1 MDTPVVPVQEVVPIT
16 PVPITSVPITPVPI
30 TSVPIT
36 SAPVQ
41 EVDPCCST
49 SCCNSTIN
57 KMCFKLYKDRSDIE
71 SVLNNIDLPH
81 IQKQHIQARYI
92 NMLENFKKRVR
103 KYSIIFFTGHF
114 IITVG
119 SLFVP
124 ALLSIQNSNVNFSI
138 NGYSIPVYIIT
149 FIVSLLVTIF
159 NGILTLFKID
169 KKYYFLNTTMERLR
183 SEGWQ
188 YLGLSGRYSGKLQN
202 IVPTHTNQFLYF
214 THQIEK
220 IKMKQVEEEFYKTNE
235 PESKDPGK
243 PNELYPP
250 SLTQSITSL
259 ASAVPEP
266 VREAMQSIIKS
277 QNIVSEQTVM
287 DGLNMLQNK
296 VIEYSDKF
304 APANTIIMPSKS
316 TTLGSITPIIVPSV
330 VPSVVPIA
338 APITAPITEAPV
350 VEGHRT
356 YRDVVIGSPSNNV

>member
-1 MDTPVVPVQEVVPIT
+1 MDTPIQPIQSIQSITPVAIT
-16 PVPITSVPITPVPI
+16 PVPA
-30 TSVPIT
+30 
-36 SAPVQ
+36 SAQVQ

-49 SCCNSTIN
+49 TCCNSTIN

-71 SVLNNIDLPH
+71 SVLNNIDLPL

-114 IITVG
+114 VITVG

-138 NGYSIPVYIIT
+138 DGYSIPVYIIT

-169 KKYYFLNTTMERLR
+169 KKYYFLNTIMERLR

-220 IKMKQVEEEFYKTNE
+220 IKMKQVEEEFYKTND
-235 PESKDPGK
+235 PESKEQPGAK

-296 VIEYSDKF
+296 VIEYSDKL
-304 APANTIIMPSKS
+304 APANSIIMPAKS
-316 TTLGSITPIIVPSV
+316 TTLGPITPITPIVIPEPV
-330 VPSVVPIA
+330 L
-338 APITAPITEAPV
+338 EAP
-350 VEGHRT
+350 RT
-356 YRDVVIGSPSNNV
+356 YRDVVVGSPSNNV

>member
-1 MDTPVVPVQEVVPIT
+1 MDTPIQPIQSIQSIT
-16 PVPITSVPITPVPI
+16 PVAIQP
-30 TSVPIT
+30 
-36 SAPVQ
+36 AQAQVQ
-41 EVDPCCST
+41 EVDSCCST
-49 SCCNSTIN
+49 ACCNSTIN

-71 SVLNNIDLPH
+71 SVLNNIDLPL

-114 IITVG
+114 VITVG

-138 NGYSIPVYIIT
+138 DGYSIPVYIIT

-169 KKYYFLNTTMERLR
+169 KKYYFLNTIMERLR

-220 IKMKQVEEEFYKTNE
+220 IKMKQVEEEFYKTND
-235 PESKDPGK
+235 PESKEQQPGK

-296 VIEYSDKF
+296 VIEYSDKL
-304 APANTIIMPSKS
+304 APANSIIMPTRSS
-316 TTLGSITPIIVPSV
+316 TLIGPIAPVAPAVELSVVVPDASV
-330 VPSVVPIA
+330 VPVIP
-338 APITAPITEAPV
+338 EA
-350 VEGHRT
+350 HRT
-356 YRDVVIGSPSNNV
+356 YRDVVVGSPSNNV

>member
-1 MDTPVVPVQEVVPIT
+1 MDTPIQPIQSIQPIT
-16 PVPITSVPITPVPI
+16 PVPA
-30 TSVPIT
+30 
-36 SAPVQ
+36 SAQVQ

-49 SCCNSTIN
+49 TCCNSTIN

-71 SVLNNIDLPH
+71 SVLNNIDLPL

-138 NGYSIPVYIIT
+138 DGYSIPVYIIT

-220 IKMKQVEEEFYKTNE
+220 IKMKQVEEEFFKTND
-235 PESKDPGK
+235 PESKEQQPGGK

-296 VIEYSDKF
+296 VIEYSDKL
-304 APANTIIMPSKS
+304 APANSIIMPAKS
-316 TTLGSITPIIVPSV
+316 TTLGPITPITPIVIPEPV
-330 VPSVVPIA
+330 VPEPVL
-338 APITAPITEAPV
+338 EAP
-350 VEGHRT
+350 RT
-356 YRDVVIGSPSNNV
+356 YRDVVVGSPSNNV

>member
-1 MDTPVVPVQEVVPIT
+1 
-16 PVPITSVPITPVPI
+16 
-30 TSVPIT
+30 
-36 SAPVQ
+36 
-41 EVDPCCST
+41 
-49 SCCNSTIN
+49 
-57 KMCFKLYKDRSDIE
+57 MCFKLYKDRSDIE
-71 SVLNNIDLPH
+71 SVLNNINLPL

-169 KKYYFLNTTMERLR
+169 KKYYFLNTIMERLR

-202 IVPTHTNQFLYF
+202 IVPSHENQFLYF

-235 PESKDPGK
+235 PESKEQQLGAK

-250 SLTQSITSL
+250 SLNQSITSL

-277 QNIVSEQTVM
+277 QNIVSEQTAM
-287 DGLNMLQNK
+287 DSLNMLQNK
-296 VIEYSDKF
+296 VIEYEKL
-304 APANTIIMPSKS
+304 APTNTIIMPTKS
-316 TTLGSITPIIVPSV
+316 STLIGPITPIIPIIVPEPV
-330 VPSVVPIA
+330 APIA
-338 APITAPITEAPV
+338 AET
-350 VEGHRT
+350 HRT
-356 YRDVVIGSPSNNV
+356 YRDVVVGSPSNNV

>member
-1 MDTPVVPVQEVVPIT
+1 MDTPIQSIQSIQPIT
-16 PVPITSVPITPVPI
+16 PVSTQ
-30 TSVPIT
+30 
-36 SAPVQ
+36 AQAQ
-41 EVDPCCST
+41 EVDSCCST
-49 SCCNSTIN
+49 ACCNSTIN
-57 KMCFKLYKDRSDIE
+57 KICFKLYKDRSDIE
-71 SVLNNIDLPH
+71 SVLNNIDLPL

-114 IITVG
+114 VITVG

-138 NGYSIPVYIIT
+138 DGYSIPVYIIT

-169 KKYYFLNTTMERLR
+169 KKYYFLNTIMERLR

-202 IVPTHTNQFLYF
+202 IVPTHSNQFLYF

-220 IKMKQVEEEFYKTNE
+220 IKMKQVEEEFYKTND
-235 PESKDPGK
+235 PESKEQQPGAK

-296 VIEYSDKF
+296 VIEYSDKL
-304 APANTIIMPSKS
+304 APANSIIMPTRSS
-316 TTLGSITPIIVPSV
+316 TLIGPIAPVAPAVELSVVVPDASV
-330 VPSVVPIA
+330 VPVA
-338 APITAPITEAPV
+338 AEA
-350 VEGHRT
+350 HKT
-356 YRDVVIGSPSNNV
+356 YRDVVVGSPSNNV